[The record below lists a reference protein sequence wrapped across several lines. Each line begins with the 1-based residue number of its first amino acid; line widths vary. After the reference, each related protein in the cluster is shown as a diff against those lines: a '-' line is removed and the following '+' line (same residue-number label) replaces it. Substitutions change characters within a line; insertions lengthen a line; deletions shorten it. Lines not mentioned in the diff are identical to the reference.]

1 MHPNVH
7 CSTIY
12 NTQDVEA
19 TSLSINRGMDKED
32 VVNLHNR
39 ILAIENEWSHAI
51 RSNMDGTRDCY
62 TEWSKSDRER

>member
-12 NTQDVEA
+12 NTQNVEA
-19 TSLSINRGMDKED
+19 TSLSINHGMDKED

-39 ILAIENEWSHAI
+39 ILAIENE
-51 RSNMDGTRDCY
+51 
-62 TEWSKSDRER
+62 

>member
-1 MHPNVH
+1 M
-7 CSTIY
+7 
-12 NTQDVEA
+12 EA

-51 RSNMDGTRDCY
+51 CSNMDGTRDCY